1 MKQASFRN
9 SNRFSPLDQAQSMKL
24 GREGGHGKKHR
35 DLAVAL
41 PLTSLID
48 AFCIIVI
55 YLLIGTQS
63 GGLEI
68 NMPSKIQLPTAEAGQ
83 SIEKE
88 TSIVRVENGRYFLND
103 EAVSIAE
110 LGPRLAK
117 LKAGSEE
124 MEIMIQGDQKMNY
137 VDLDPILKAGSS
149 AGIQKLKFAVM
160 PTK

>member
-9 SNRFSPLDQAQSMKL
+9 SNRHSPLDQTQGMKF
-24 GREGGHGKKHR
+24 GNSGNQKKHR

-63 GGLEI
+63 GGLEV
-68 NMPSKIQLPTAEAGQ
+68 NLPSKIQLPTAEAGQ

-88 TSIVRVENGRYFLND
+88 TSIVRVENGHYFIN
-103 EAVSIAE
+103 EQPVTISE
-110 LGPRLAK
+110 LGPRLAQ
-117 LKAGSEE
+117 LKTQSEE

-137 VDLDPILKAGSS
+137 VDLDPILKAGSA

-160 PTK
+160 PSK